1 MPIAGQPLPD
11 KELIGGKAWSIARM
25 STLGLPVPPAFVVT
39 TRACVAYLQTGAF
52 PGGLVEE
59 IAAGIAWLESQ
70 TDRRFG
76 SGPRPLLVS
85 VRSGAPVSMPG
96 MMDTILNLG
105 INDATERLLARANS
119 HKLEA
124 DLNTAH
130 TLAPAMTVFLD
141 LSSGR
146 DMLREE
152 SAERL
157 ARDPVESRE
166 RLIEEQH
173 ARIVHQRAR
182 DRHSLHE
189 TARQRAHRPLG
200 LVDQSQPLEQIGR
213 RPHVIERRP
222 KQEILAH
229 AAAWRLR
236 SADG

>member
-1 MPIAGQPLPD
+1 MGSVTLPDAHWVMPIAGQPLPD

-105 INDATERLLARANS
+105 INDATTAGLAQVAADDAFARRCRERF
-119 HKLEA
+119 EA
-124 DLNTAH
+124 SFRSIVGVAGVPDDPWLQ
-130 TLAPAMTVFLD
+130 L
-141 LSSGR
+141 
-146 DMLREE
+146 
-152 SAERL
+152 RL
-157 ARDPVESRE
+157 AIEAVF
-166 RLIEEQH
+166 RLWSSD
-173 ARIVHQRAR
+173 RAKAYR
-182 DRHSLHE
+182 RTE
-189 TARQRAHRPLG
+189 GIAGGLG
-200 LVDQSQPLEQIGR
+200 
-213 RPHVIERRP
+213 
-222 KQEILAH
+222 
-229 AAAWRLR
+229 
-236 SADG
+236 

>member
-1 MPIAGQPLPD
+1 MGSVTLPDAHWVMPIAGQPLPD

-105 INDATERLLARANS
+105 INDATERLLA
-119 HKLEA
+119 A
-124 DLNTAH
+124 DCN
-130 TLAPAMTVFLD
+130 
-141 LSSGR
+141 
-146 DMLREE
+146 EE
-152 SAERL
+152 RF
-157 ARDPVESRE
+157 ARDTHR
-166 RLIEEQH
+166 RFIELY
-173 ARIVHQRAR
+173 AAIVLKVDPGVLGSA
-182 DRHSLHE
+182 DDL
-189 TARQRAHRPLG
+189 AGWRQA
-200 LVDQSQPLEQIGR
+200 I
-213 RPHVIERRP
+213 
-222 KQEILAH
+222 
-229 AAAWRLR
+229 AAAETSSSNCTAQCARCSNRGTPAVPAAIASTTASLIISVRLSWFR
-236 SADG
+236 QWSSATWTSSPARACCSLGTP